1 MNDYDKIQEQKK
13 EIETRQQR
21 MKDLM
26 DEGKNPE
33 AMQELIQIMKV
44 ANEMIVITNKTLR
57 KILGKNKTDDK
68 VTNSDNIFR
77 TFEEKETIGPEF
89 HNVVTDTGSK
99 YIH

>member
-26 DEGKNPE
+26 DQGKNPE
-33 AMQELIQIMKV
+33 ALQELIQIMKI

-57 KILGKNKTDDK
+57 KILDKPDNKSAS
-68 VTNSDNIFR
+68 SDNILR
-77 TFEEKETIGPEF
+77 TFNEKETIETES
-89 HNVVTDTGSK
+89 HNIITDTGSK
-99 YIH
+99 YIN